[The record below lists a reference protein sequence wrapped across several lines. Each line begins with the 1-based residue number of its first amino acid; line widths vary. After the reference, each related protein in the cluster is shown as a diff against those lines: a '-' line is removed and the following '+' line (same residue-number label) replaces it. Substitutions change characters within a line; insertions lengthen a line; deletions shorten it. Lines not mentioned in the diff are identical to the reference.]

1 MHRFSLWVEL
11 SYLRKCFGSLERCKV
26 CST

>member
-11 SYLRKCFGSLERCKV
+11 SYLRKCFVTLERCKV